1 MASGRDPERERVLRA
16 RNHRPTT
23 EWFAEQEYAPDQC
36 GLDPV
41 APSLE
46 SFHLVDWSSF
56 WAVDDAVEQWIVD
69 PVLPKGRSTAIYAP
83 AKTGKSLLALEIAA
97 AVATGRRI
105 MHQQDG
111 QARST
116 LYLDY
121 EMTEDDLR
129 DRLISLGYGPEDDLS
144 LLHYA
149 LLPSLPPLNT
159 AAGGDE
165 LGRLVEALA
174 VEVVI
179 IDTFGR
185 AAEGEENS
193 NDTTRSFYAHS
204 GVMLKRL
211 GVTSLRLDHAGKD
224 LAKGQRG
231 ASAKN
236 DDVDVV
242 WQLTVAEGDAVK
254 LKRTHSRM
262 SWIEAEVNLR
272 RYENPLSHR
281 IIAESWPAGTKE
293 TADDLDALRVPIDAS
308 RRAAE
313 RALSEAG
320 KGKRHEVVAAA
331 LRYRLVGPQ
340 IPGTTPWTDSG
351 ATEGDH

>member
-1 MASGRDPERERVLRA
+1 M
-16 RNHRPTT
+16 
-23 EWFAEQEYAPDQC
+23 
-36 GLDPV
+36 

-129 DRLISLGYGPEDDLS
+129 DRLISLGYRPEDDLS

-224 LAKGQRG
+224 LAKGQRSVG
-231 ASAKN
+231 EERRRGRR
-236 DDVDVV
+236 
-242 WQLTVAEGDAVK
+242 VAA
-254 LKRTHSRM
+254 HSRRGRRR
-262 SWIEAEVNLR
+262 EAQADAQPHVVDRGGGEPPPLR
-272 RYENPLSHR
+272 EPAQPPHHR
-281 IIAESWPAGTKE
+281 
-293 TADDLDALRVPIDAS
+293 R
-308 RRAAE
+308 
-313 RALSEAG
+313 
-320 KGKRHEVVAAA
+320 VVAGGHQGDRRRSRCTARA
-331 LRYRLVGPQ
+331 DRRLPARSRAGL
-340 IPGTTPWTDSG
+340 
-351 ATEGDH
+351 E